1 MKKRVAPALNAR
13 KENLFCAVACLANFL
28 VVVAIPSANIL
39 KESKF
44 TIKKVLKQKTIIIK
58 MKQKA
63 GNLSKGIK
71 INATA
76 ICQAISGVCMVSC
89 MLLLYKKRVNKF

>member
-1 MKKRVAPALNAR
+1 
-13 KENLFCAVACLANFL
+13 LANFL

-39 KESKF
+39 KEFKF

-63 GNLSKGIK
+63 ANLSKGNK
-71 INATA
+71 INAIV
-76 ICQAISGVCMVSC
+76 ICQAIAGVCMVSC
-89 MLLLYKKRVNKF
+89 MLYKKRVNKF